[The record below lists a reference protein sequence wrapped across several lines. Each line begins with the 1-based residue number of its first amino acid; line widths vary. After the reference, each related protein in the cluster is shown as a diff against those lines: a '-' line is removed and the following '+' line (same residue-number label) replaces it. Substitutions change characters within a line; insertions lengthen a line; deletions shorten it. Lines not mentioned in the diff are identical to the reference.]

1 MARTMMI
8 QQLSRYLSVG
18 VLNTLLH
25 WVVFACLLTLS
36 AASQALANLIA
47 FSVAVSA
54 SFFINSRFT
63 FKAKAT
69 SSRYLAFVSFMGL
82 LSLLTGWMADFLGL
96 PPLVTLVAFS
106 SISLVCGFLYSKY
119 VVFGSADR

>member
-1 MARTMMI
+1 MARKMMI
-8 QQLSRYLSVG
+8 QQLFRYLSVG

-25 WVVFACLLTLS
+25 WTVFACLLMFS
-36 AASQALANLIA
+36 AASQALANLVA

-69 SSRYLAFVSFMGL
+69 SRRYLAFVSFMGL
-82 LSLLTGWMADFLGL
+82 LSLLTGWMADFLSL
-96 PPLVTLVAFS
+96 PPLATLVTFS
-106 SISLVCGFLYSKY
+106 GISLVCGFIYSRY
-119 VVFGSADR
+119 VVFGSTGR